1 MYDEEVITYGGGNL
15 IKFLEKSGIK
25 LGSKWYI
32 KLPQMETGIK
42 KKAIQV
48 ETKIQEGVKK
58 KKKLDNHKRSS
69 LAKSYP

>member
-1 MYDEEVITYGGGNL
+1 
-15 IKFLEKSGIK
+15 
-25 LGSKWYI
+25 
-32 KLPQMETGIK
+32 METGIK

-58 KKKLDNHKRSS
+58 KKKKLDNHKRSS

>member
-1 MYDEEVITYGGGNL
+1 
-15 IKFLEKSGIK
+15 
-25 LGSKWYI
+25 
-32 KLPQMETGIK
+32 METGIK

-58 KKKLDNHKRSS
+58 KKKKKLDNHKRSS